1 MPSQRRKIDKYDDHD
16 HYLRNI
22 IGDIS
27 NVSPKIRTITEGDPK
42 IETVHTLS
50 FIYEISKTICEVLDD
65 FTKQLKSE
73 EDRPTKSRILSHYN
87 FMRYANQTLN
97 VGIGEISKLQKQK
110 KVVITNLISESRAD
124 YNLKT
129 KRAKILQNEKI
140 TKKKEQYLHY
150 LLKMFRKEFNEDD
163 KLRASS
169 RIS

>member
-1 MPSQRRKIDKYDDHD
+1 
-16 HYLRNI
+16 
-22 IGDIS
+22 
-27 NVSPKIRTITEGDPK
+27 
-42 IETVHTLS
+42 
-50 FIYEISKTICEVLDD
+50 
-65 FTKQLKSE
+65 
-73 EDRPTKSRILSHYN
+73 
-87 FMRYANQTLN
+87 MRYANQTLN